1 MPKVMPIAY
10 STPRNSVLSRIF
22 TCMVQ
27 DSLNEFSYLAKIAGL
42 GYNLTNTK
50 EGLRLSV
57 KGFNCKQSVLI
68 EKIVQRMANLTF
80 VPDRF
85 ETIKENESRSYKNFD
100 MDAPYHQCMYRTGV
114 VLEFP
119 KWKME
124 EYQVICP
131 TITLQEVKNFADEL
145 FKSLY
150 IVAFCNGNLT
160 LETATE
166 TMSSVFKLTGARGL
180 TPTEVQKFK
189 LVNLERGKEFVY
201 NHVSTNPEEKN
212 SCIEVYLQVGP
223 DTEDESH
230 KELAVLLELFSQC
243 TNSSCYLQLRTEEQL
258 GYLVWSGSKRDG
270 AVNGFRVIVQSSKV
284 PPHVLDERIETWLAS
299 VEQMIEEM
307 SEEEFASNVA
317 ALVATKR
324 EKDKSL
330 KEQTFNLWSEVQW
343 PRLLRFNRREEE
355 AAQLETIQKSHLLHF
370 YRTYIARDASS
381 RAKLSTR
388 FYCVGHLPTIEKE
401 GEHLITNVNEWQANL
416 TYFSPPYVVLES
428 KLHSDQCF
436 QG

>member
-1 MPKVMPIAY
+1 
-10 STPRNSVLSRIF
+10 
-22 TCMVQ
+22 
-27 DSLNEFSYLAKIAGL
+27 
-42 GYNLTNTK
+42 
-50 EGLRLSV
+50 
-57 KGFNCKQSVLI
+57 
-68 EKIVQRMANLTF
+68 
-80 VPDRF
+80 
-85 ETIKENESRSYKNFD
+85 
-100 MDAPYHQCMYRTGV
+100 
-114 VLEFP
+114 
-119 KWKME
+119 
-124 EYQVICP
+124 
-131 TITLQEVKNFADEL
+131 
-145 FKSLY
+145 
-150 IVAFCNGNLT
+150 
-160 LETATE
+160 
-166 TMSSVFKLTGARGL
+166 
-180 TPTEVQKFK
+180 
-189 LVNLERGKEFVY
+189 
-201 NHVSTNPEEKN
+201 
-212 SCIEVYLQVGP
+212 
-223 DTEDESH
+223 
-230 KELAVLLELFSQC
+230 
-243 TNSSCYLQLRTEEQL
+243 
-258 GYLVWSGSKRDG
+258 
-270 AVNGFRVIVQSSKV
+270 
-284 PPHVLDERIETWLAS
+284 
-299 VEQMIEEM
+299 MIEEM